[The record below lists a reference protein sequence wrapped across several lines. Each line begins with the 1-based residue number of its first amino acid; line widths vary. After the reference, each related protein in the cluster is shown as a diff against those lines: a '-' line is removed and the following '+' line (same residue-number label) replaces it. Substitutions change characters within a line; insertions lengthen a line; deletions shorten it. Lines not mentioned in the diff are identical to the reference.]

1 MESNHLM
8 HEMFHAFQ
16 AYQET
21 TNTYVNAQMNLEI
34 ETHYAQ
40 YLYVRKLP
48 EYPGSKW
55 SSDYVSDGRHKQIAK
70 LEYYVLQNGLLDLD
84 TIEADLDKYMA
95 EVVDTF
101 RADSNYSKLI
111 YNTNRKGET
120 NFNNL
125 RTLTKNCG
133 L

>member
-48 EYPGSKW
+48 EYPGINGRVIMYRMVGISK
-55 SSDYVSDGRHKQIAK
+55 
-70 LEYYVLQNGLLDLD
+70 
-84 TIEADLDKYMA
+84 
-95 EVVDTF
+95 
-101 RADSNYSKLI
+101 
-111 YNTNRKGET
+111 
-120 NFNNL
+120 
-125 RTLTKNCG
+125 
-133 L
+133 